1 MTVSASMRTSLV
13 QNPFAFIEQ
22 TTIGHRTL
30 YPICDRAI
38 YDKVLGGDAANDNS
52 SYAQSFNPRAR
63 NHVPTTYLDVS
74 ASGQELRAV
83 EEESKRNKRHYAN
96 SHGSAHPKARLMT
109 RRTDQAHKRLLK
121 FTNANPQKYV
131 PLLGGAGAT
140 YWANIVASIMDPKM
154 GVILCADSHHASL
167 VPEQIFYGF
176 NPEKIHPLAVDATTY
191 RINPADLEKLLREK
205 ADQIGWLVVTAASN
219 VTGHF
224 NPIAEIVEVAHRYG
238 VKVAVDVAQYA
249 AHAPIDLKAWNNPDF
264 IYGSGHKMDA
274 PGSPGFAVATK
285 EVLNRTPTV
294 GGGAQVKIVGMKYT
308 TFTDDLIHRWEPGTP
323 DIEGNQKLDAAMEVF
338 QTIGMDKVRE
348 HEAELV
354 RYAMGELSL
363 IGGLTLYGNTD
374 LDLVPRAG
382 VTTFNVEGLHH
393 DIVGRA
399 LADYFNIHV
408 RTGCFCSHPQ
418 VERLLN
424 LPENSVREIQD
435 AFLRGEDVLIPGMI
449 RASFGLYTT
458 KEDIQ
463 RLVKALRWV
472 IENKDML
479 RDQYYYKTKKDK
491 KGKVKS
497 RDLARRDGWDAMR
510 RIRNFA

>member
-1 MTVSASMRTSLV
+1 MTISASLRANLAR
-13 QNPFAFIEQ
+13 NPFSFIEQ
-22 TTIGHRTL
+22 TTIGLHTL
-30 YPICDRAI
+30 YPIRDRAI
-38 YDKVLGGDAANDNS
+38 YDRVLGVPAANDNS
-52 SYAQSFNPRAR
+52 YARAFKPGAR

-74 ASGQELRAV
+74 ASGQELLAV
-83 EEESKRNKRHYAN
+83 EQEGQKNKRHYAN
-96 SHGSAHPKARLMT
+96 THGSSHPKARLMT
-109 RRTDQAHKRLLK
+109 RRVDQAHTRLLK
-121 FTNANPQKYV
+121 FTNAKPQKYV
-131 PLLGGAGAT
+131 PLMGGAGAT
-140 YWANIVASIMDPKM
+140 YWANIAASIMDPKK
-154 GVILCADSHHASL
+154 GVVLCADSHHASL

-176 NPEKIHPLAVDATTY
+176 NPEKIHPLAVDATTF
-191 RINPADLEKLLREK
+191 RINPKELEKLLEKK

-224 NPIAEIVEVAHRYG
+224 NPIAEIVKVAHRYG

-249 AHAPIDLKAWNNPDF
+249 AHAPIDLKAWNYPDF

-274 PGSPGFAVATK
+274 PGSTGFAVVTK
-285 EVLNRTPTV
+285 QVLDRIPTV
-294 GGGAQVKIVGMKYT
+294 GGGAQVKIVGMQHT
-308 TFTDDLIHRWEPGTP
+308 TFTDDLRHRWEPGTP
-323 DIEGNQKLDAAMEVF
+323 DIEGMLKLDAAMEVF
-338 QTIGMDKVRE
+338 QTIGMNRVRA

-354 RYAMGELSL
+354 KYAIDELSL

-424 LPENSVREIQD
+424 LPENSVRDIQS
-435 AFLRGEDVLIPGMI
+435 AFLRGDDVLIPGMI

-472 IENKDML
+472 IENRETLK
-479 RDQYYYKTKKDK
+479 DQYHYETKKDK

-497 RDLARRDGWDAMR
+497 RKLVRRDGWDAMK